1 MKLKNLIKN
10 FFLVTLLPFYFVAS
24 LWAWDDGFTITLTP
38 VGARGVVVDDSGV
51 NLNLG
56 DIAVGG
62 STRTLSAINVISTGS
77 ISNIEYNIKGSVSG
91 AVPAALSTDLTIEN
105 AELLLQVKFNT
116 VDPDGTAND
125 YVATDIVDA
134 VAEHAG
140 SLGGDNAFE
149 GDEDVDNLTNE
160 PHETRHLWC
169 RVEIPQ
175 VANFGGEQSI
185 TVTITAEAGE

>member
-1 MKLKNLIKN
+1 MKLKNLIKK
-10 FFLVTLLPFYFVAS
+10 FFLVTLLPCYFVAS
-24 LWAWDDGFTITLTP
+24 VWAWGDGFTITLTP

-51 NLNLG
+51 NLDLG
-56 DIAVGG
+56 DIAVGS
-62 STRTLSAINVISTGS
+62 STRTLSAIDVISTGS

-91 AVPAALSTDLTIEN
+91 SVPATLSDDLTIEN
-105 AELLLQVKFNT
+105 TELLLQVQFNSG
-116 VDPDGTAND
+116 DPGAGGYGIN
-125 YVATDIVDA
+125 DIVDA

-140 SLGGDNAFE
+140 DGSPGNFE
-149 GDEDVDNLTNE
+149 GDENVDNLTNF

-175 VANFGGEQSI
+175 VANFGGKQSI